1 MYYIVYCVDD
11 ESFTSETILK
21 PISSLL
27 GLTLVS
33 IKIYIYLFVRSNGI
47 SIFYVHFWLTEIK
60 YSKPNVILLT
70 HLFPQQKIL
79 DLTLSHSQDEITAH
93 CVFYF
98 CQNIDWKP
106 CPVGLIFSTGRGGPV
121 GILPTWDLLR
131 GAPTT
136 LNPPLGRNIETGG
149 WILEIRPP
157 KEYPRFQ
164 SYVAFILSR

>member
-33 IKIYIYLFVRSNGI
+33 INIYLFLRINGI

-70 HLFPQQKIL
+70 HLFPQQK
-79 DLTLSHSQDEITAH
+79 S
-93 CVFYF
+93 
-98 CQNIDWKP
+98 
-106 CPVGLIFSTGRGGPV
+106 LI
-121 GILPTWDLLR
+121 
-131 GAPTT
+131 
-136 LNPPLGRNIETGG
+136 
-149 WILEIRPP
+149 
-157 KEYPRFQ
+157 
-164 SYVAFILSR
+164 